1 MHSRISLFLKSHIHE
16 DVGAIQYSLGEGIGS
31 LGFCLIERTNHFGFA
46 EATSVDK
53 LPILI
58 M

>member
-1 MHSRISLFLKSHIHE
+1 ME
-16 DVGAIQYSLGEGIGS
+16 YSLGEGIGS
-31 LGFCLIERTNHFGFA
+31 LGFYLIERSNQFGFA

>member
-1 MHSRISLFLKSHIHE
+1 MHSKISLFLKSHIHA
-16 DVGAIQYSLGEGIGS
+16 DVGAMEYSLGEGIGS
-31 LGFCLIERTNHFGFA
+31 LGFYLIERSNQFGFA

-53 LPILI
+53 LPILT

>member
-1 MHSRISLFLKSHIHE
+1 MR
-16 DVGAIQYSLGEGIGS
+16 DVGATDYSLGEGIGS
-31 LGFCLIERTNHFGFA
+31 LGFCLIERSNQFGFA
-46 EATSVDK
+46 GATSVDK